1 MYILKQFLLG
11 VAAASGVGATPSR
24 HPITNTNNH
33 QHQLQTQY
41 HQQQQQQPLHQQRVN
56 TTKYFHE
63 PGGGL
68 ELGHYD
74 ARFFRGQVPYEEH
87 RAVLR
92 HLIRSYL
99 TTMRELRAET
109 WLAHGTLLGWWWNG
123 QVMPWDYDLDVQVTM
138 TTLHYLDKHF
148 NRTLHTYTYQDNT
161 TATTVTLNDDD
172 DSNTKNATTTT
183 TTTATTTQQLK
194 TNQYLLDINPYYA
207 EPGRQ
212 DGRNVI
218 DARWVDTSNGMFIDI
233 TALMEQRFADTL
245 SAAPGIWSC
254 KNYHHY
260 PTTDLWP
267 LRRSEFEGVPA
278 HVPFGFDPILRGEY
292 GSQSMTATLWQGH
305 QWQPAL
311 KEWVRIPVEEEGD
324 AVLA

>member
-1 MYILKQFLLG
+1 MHILKQLLLG
-11 VAAASGVGATPSR
+11 VVAASTVSVVGAAPSR
-24 HPITNTNNH
+24 HPEGSSKTNNNI
-33 QHQLQTQY
+33 QQQQQQIQTQD
-41 HQQQQQQPLHQQRVN
+41 QQQQQQPLHQQRVN

-74 ARFFRGQVPYEEH
+74 ARFFQGQVPYEEH
-87 RAVLR
+87 RA
-92 HLIRSYL
+92 
-99 TTMRELRAET
+99 ELHAET

-123 QVMPWDYDLDVQVTM
+123 QIMPWDYDLDVQVTM
-138 TTLHYLDKHF
+138 TTLHYLGKHF
-148 NRTLHTYTYQDNT
+148 NRTLHTYTYQDN
-161 TATTVTLNDDD
+161 ATV
-172 DSNTKNATTTT
+172 
-183 TTTATTTQQLK
+183 TTTADSKNTNTTAQLI

-207 EPGRQ
+207 EPSRQ

-218 DARWVDTSNGMFIDI
+218 DARWIDTQNGMFIDI

-245 SAAPGIWSC
+245 GAAPGIWSC

-278 HVPFGFDPILRGEY
+278 SVPYGFDPILRGEY
-292 GSQSMTATLWQGH
+292 GAKSMTSTTWQGH
-305 QWQPAL
+305 RWQPAR
-311 KEWVRIPVEEEGD
+311 KEWVRITGEAEGD

>member
-1 MYILKQFLLG
+1 MYILKQLLLG
-11 VAAASGVGATPSR
+11 AVAASTVSVVDAAPSR
-24 HPITNTNNH
+24 HPIINSNNNNNIL
-33 QHQLQTQY
+33 QHQLQNQDHH
-41 HQQQQQQPLHQQRVN
+41 HQPQQQQQPLHQQRVN

-74 ARFFRGQVPYEEH
+74 ARFFQGQVPYEEH

-99 TTMRELRAET
+99 TTMKELHVET

-123 QVMPWDYDLDVQVTM
+123 QVMSWDYDLDVQMTM
-138 TTLHYLDKHF
+138 TTLHHLGKHF
-148 NRTLHTYTYQDNT
+148 NRTLHTYTYQDHSAQTKDGPRKN
-161 TATTVTLNDDD
+161 VT
-172 DSNTKNATTTT
+172 SS
-183 TTTATTTQQLK
+183 
-194 TNQYLLDINPYYA
+194 NQYLLDVNPYYA

-218 DARWVDTSNGMFIDI
+218 DARWIDTSNGMFIDI
-233 TALMEQRFADTL
+233 TALLEQRFADTL
-245 SAAPGIWSC
+245 GAAPGIWSC

-278 HVPFGFDPILRGEY
+278 SVPYGFDPILRGEY
-292 GSQSMTATLWQGH
+292 GSKSMTTTLWQGH
-305 QWQPAL
+305 QWQPAR
-311 KEWVRIPVEEEGD
+311 KEWVKIPVEEEGD

>member
-1 MYILKQFLLG
+1 MYILKQLLLG
-11 VAAASGVGATPSR
+11 VVAASTVSVVGAAPSR
-24 HPITNTNNH
+24 HPITNSNNNNM
-33 QHQLQTQY
+33 QHSLQAQD
-41 HQQQQQQPLHQQRVN
+41 HHQQQQPLHQQRVN

-74 ARFFRGQVPYEEH
+74 ARFFQGQVPYEEH

-99 TTMRELRAET
+99 TTMKELHVET

-123 QVMPWDYDLDVQVTM
+123 QIMPWDYDLDVQMTM
-138 TTLHYLDKHF
+138 TTLHYLGKHF
-148 NRTLHTYTYQDNT
+148 NRTLHTYTYQDNST
-161 TATTVTLNDDD
+161 QNKDGSKKNVTN
-172 DSNTKNATTTT
+172 S
-183 TTTATTTQQLK
+183 
-194 TNQYLLDINPYYA
+194 NQYLLDINPYYA
-207 EPGRQ
+207 EPSRQ

-218 DARWVDTSNGMFIDI
+218 DARWIDTSNGMFIDI
-233 TALMEQRFADTL
+233 TALLEQRFADTL
-245 SAAPGIWSC
+245 GAAPGIWSC

-278 HVPFGFDPILRGEY
+278 SVPYGFDPILRGEY
-292 GSQSMTATLWQGH
+292 GSKNMTTTLWQGH

-311 KEWVRIPVEEEGD
+311 KEWVKIPVEEEGD
-324 AVLA
+324 AILA